1 MMKTMVAL
9 STIVKI
15 DMKKKKPIR
24 RLRRNSCI
32 LFYKKRNGLD
42 GELCHT
48 SLLDVHLDI
57 LDVSLLTLLKG
68 PQERCFSVRPSLSDQ
83 SH

>member
-1 MMKTMVAL
+1 MVAL

-15 DMKKKKPIR
+15 DMKKKTIR
-24 RLRRNSCI
+24 RRRKNSCI
-32 LFYKKRNGLD
+32 LFYKKRNWLD

-57 LDVSLLTLLKG
+57 LNVSLLTLLKLKG